1 MTLPIPPEF
10 RVKEDT
16 PPDNKLSTDPVE
28 IFGVNPPVHPHKVK
42 PRDDLPKPFKS
53 PLPQP
58 LVDIKTP
65 SINPSTEAQ
74 THDELL
80 EQIIK
85 TTLRPEHGTDPNIL
99 RFIANYNLTKD
110 VRQAAKDSGLTATD
124 GKRLIQRP
132 DIYEC
137 VQRIAAAGARK
148 FGYDAEEVVA
158 KVKEVID
165 FDPADLYDPNTGA
178 FYEDI
183 TQVPPEIRRVIKKL
197 NVQNIYDKDPNGVII
212 GLHSKILKYEFW
224 DKLKAAEMLGQEKDV
239 FKKKMDVT
247 HDVGVNMKD
256 TLLGRIEAADERR
269 ALKAKD
275 VGRG

>member
-10 RVKEDT
+10 RVKEGPQD
-16 PPDNKLSTDPVE
+16 LAQDPIE

-42 PRDDLPKPFKS
+42 PRDDLPKPF
-53 PLPQP
+53 
-58 LVDIKTP
+58 TP
-65 SINPSTEAQ
+65 SLVNTEESQ
-74 THDELL
+74 THEELL
-80 EQIIK
+80 DTIIR

-110 VRQAAKDSGLTATD
+110 VKQAARDSGLTATD

-148 FGYDAEEVVA
+148 FGYDAEEIVA

-165 FDPADLYDPNTGA
+165 FDPVELYNPESGA
-178 FYEDI
+178 FHEDI
-183 TQVPPEIRRVIKKL
+183 NLVPPEIRRVIKKMT
-197 NVQNIYDKDPNGVII
+197 VQNIYDKDPNGVII
-212 GLHSKILKYEFW
+212 GVHSKILKYEFW
-224 DKLKAAEMLGQEKDV
+224 DKLKAAEMLGQEKEV
-239 FKKKMDVT
+239 FKKKMDVS
-247 HDVGVNMKD
+247 HDIGSNMKD

>member
-10 RVKEDT
+10 RVKEGPKD
-16 PPDNKLSTDPVE
+16 LAQDPIE

-42 PRDDLPKPFKS
+42 PRDDLPKPFTHS
-53 PLPQP
+53 
-58 LVDIKTP
+58 LVDTEVTNVNTKVPEVNTE
-65 SINPSTEAQ
+65 EAQ
-74 THDELL
+74 THEELL
-80 EQIIK
+80 DTIIR

-110 VRQAAKDSGLTATD
+110 VKQAARDSGLTATD

-148 FGYDAEEVVA
+148 FGYDAEEIVA

-165 FDPADLYDPNTGA
+165 FDPVELYNPESGA
-178 FYEDI
+178 FHEDI
-183 TQVPPEIRRVIKKL
+183 NLVPPEIRRVIKKMT
-197 NVQNIYDKDPNGVII
+197 VQNIYDKDPNGVII
-212 GLHSKILKYEFW
+212 GVHSKILKYEFW
-224 DKLKAAEMLGQEKDV
+224 DKLKAAEMLGQEKEV
-239 FKKKMDVT
+239 FKKKMDVS
-247 HDVGVNMKD
+247 HDIGSNMKD